1 MSNTLVERYAFLYHT
16 PSQWFIAL
24 GRSIGYQGI
33 SPVLQRCKRPWEC
46 KRMRSGGGGG
56 GGSSSSSSSST
67 RRTGA
72 GRTKERHCGRQAG
85 RHDCLKTTRCQQ
97 HSRSTSSYPHGPAKS
112 PFTKMGLPL
121 RDTFSKKRHEIR
133 KQWYRQLKGLVSN
146 IEVIPDRPVLDHKEQ
161 QRLGISMLTED
172 APHSEHE
179 ARYFTPV
186 LPENLP
192 ISPCCPSRWV
202 LENGGS
208 SHESLWPRFLPD
220 DEEAAELVDDYYDGR
235 HLASVISHHLSK
247 LRWRY
252 PSPWKETS

>member
-1 MSNTLVERYAFLYHT
+1 
-16 PSQWFIAL
+16 
-24 GRSIGYQGI
+24 
-33 SPVLQRCKRPWEC
+33 
-46 KRMRSGGGGG
+46 
-56 GGSSSSSSSST
+56 
-67 RRTGA
+67 
-72 GRTKERHCGRQAG
+72 
-85 RHDCLKTTRCQQ
+85 
-97 HSRSTSSYPHGPAKS
+97 
-112 PFTKMGLPL
+112 MGLPL
-121 RDTFSKKRHEIR
+121 RDTSSKKRHEIR

-146 IEVIPDRPVLDHKEQ
+146 IEDIPDRPVLDHKEQ
-161 QRLGISMLTED
+161 ERLGISMLTED
-172 APHSEHE
+172 ASRSEHE

-220 DEEAAELVDDYYDGR
+220 NEEAAELVEDYYDGR

-247 LRWRY
+247 LQWRY